1 MVPEKDMA
9 HQPPAYAVCRTGP
22 ETGAVEVWLRL
33 DLAQKFERTISE
45 PLPADLVVLAARLF
59 H

>member
-1 MVPEKDMA
+1 MVPEKDKT
-9 HQPPAYAVCRTGP
+9 HQPPANAICRTGP
-22 ETGAVEVWLRL
+22 EIGAVECWLRL
-33 DLAQKFERTISE
+33 DFARRFESTITE